1 MIPVLKNRLE
11 EIQNKFLEIESKL
24 LDTAIDPKQRLILSK
39 EHAELSPIVES
50 INSFNTCTG
59 LGRPDSD
66 ARQPLASPVLL

>member
-24 LDTAIDPKQRLILSK
+24 LDTTIDPKQRLILSK

-50 INSFNTCTG
+50 INSFNTCIKEIKDVNEIIT
-59 LGRPDSD
+59 
-66 ARQPLASPVLL
+66 AA